1 MGTRRHLRVSGVAVI
16 LAGMVA
22 SGAAFGEDRVPSPA
36 AERPAFPASP
46 FHGVLD
52 GNGHTIPCRCRF
64 QGLLYQLGDL
74 VCMSTPEGTVL
85 TRCDLLLN
93 NTSWVPTH
101 TPCTLSRFGV
111 RQTASL
117 LP

>member
-1 MGTRRHLRVSGVAVI
+1 MAII
-16 LAGMVA
+16 LAGVIA
-22 SGAAFGEDRVPSPA
+22 TGPALGQERLPLPTAGEPA
-36 AERPAFPASP
+36 YPASP
-46 FHGVLD
+46 FHGVQD
-52 GNGHTIPCRCRF
+52 GNGRTIPCRCRF

-101 TPCTLSRFGV
+101 TACTLSFLG
-111 RQTASL
+111 ASEVAA
-117 LP
+117 LPP